1 MPCSRHWQ
9 RGGALLKER
18 RPIAREGAVR
28 TIENRTYAGRSD
40 HEAIRTAKDILLRNS
55 PPPNAY
61 GFSLKR
67 QDRTEVCRWFNTEA
81 HHAPPVLKARGAQPT

>member
-1 MPCSRHWQ
+1 MAEVRYREARWQ
-9 RGGALLKER
+9 MIYHMHILGKPDANGTALT
-18 RPIAREGAVR
+18 IA
-28 TIENRTYAGRSD
+28 NQTYAGRSD
-40 HEAIRTAKDILLRNS
+40 DEAIRTAKDILLRNS

-81 HHAPPVLKARGAQPT
+81 HHAHRS

>member
-1 MPCSRHWQ
+1 MIYHMHILGKPDAK
-9 RGGALLKER
+9 GTA
-18 RPIAREGAVR
+18 P

-40 HEAIRTAKDILLRNS
+40 DEAIRTAKDILLRNS
-55 PPPNAY
+55 PPQNAY

-81 HHAPPVLKARGAQPT
+81 HHAHRS